1 MVAIGGITRLTDSG
15 LSMVDWRPIMGSLPP
30 LNQAEWQA
38 SFNAYKSSPE
48 YIELNNHFTLSDYKG
63 IFWWEFIHRSIGRL
77 LGIVFIIPFI
87 FFVARK
93 RIKGNLLKWCL
104 VILSLGALQGYLG
117 WYMVES
123 GLFNRPYVSQFRL
136 AIHLSMAFTIIS
148 VIWWVLLM
156 IQNKERNQSGG
167 GIRALG
173 LAFFALVCI
182 QIIYGAF
189 VAGLDAGL
197 VHNTWPLMDG
207 YFIHPASFGM
217 DSLLANLTENKSG
230 VQFVHRTLG
239 IIVFV
244 FGLFL
249 FSRSR
254 HAFTQTQKNAL
265 TTIAIVV
272 ILQFILGIATL
283 LAGVP
288 LLIAVLHQ
296 LGALTLLLASVRVI
310 YYFKR

>member
-1 MVAIGGITRLTDSG
+1 
-15 LSMVDWRPIMGSLPP
+15 
-30 LNQAEWQA
+30 
-38 SFNAYKSSPE
+38 
-48 YIELNNHFTLSDYKG
+48 
-63 IFWWEFIHRSIGRL
+63 
-77 LGIVFIIPFI
+77 
-87 FFVARK
+87 
-93 RIKGNLLKWCL
+93 
-104 VILSLGALQGYLG
+104 
-117 WYMVES
+117 MVES
-123 GLFNRPYVSQFRL
+123 GLFDRPYVSQFRL
-136 AIHLSMAFTIIS
+136 AIHLGMAFSIIS
-148 VIWWVLLM
+148 VIWWVLL
-156 IQNKERNQSGG
+156 ILQNKERNQSGG

-173 LAFFALVCI
+173 LVFFTLVCI

-207 YFIHPASFGM
+207 HLIHPATFGA
-217 DSLLANLTENKSG
+217 DSLISNLTENKSG

-239 IIVFV
+239 IVVFCL
-244 FGLFL
+244 GLFL

-265 TTIAIVV
+265 TTVAAVV
-272 ILQFILGIATL
+272 ILQFILGVVTL
-283 LAGVP
+283 MAGVP